1 MSIAQRLDP
10 IEVLDSAGQAHRLGS
25 AWAEQ
30 TVVLVFIRH
39 FG

>member
-1 MSIAQRLDP
+1 MSIARQLEN
-10 IEVLDSAGQAHRLGS
+10 IEVLDPAGQPHRLGS

-30 TVVLVFIRH
+30 TTVLVFIRH

>member
-1 MSIAQRLDP
+1 MTIAQRLES
-10 IEVLDSAGQAHRLGS
+10 IEVLDAHGQPHRLGS